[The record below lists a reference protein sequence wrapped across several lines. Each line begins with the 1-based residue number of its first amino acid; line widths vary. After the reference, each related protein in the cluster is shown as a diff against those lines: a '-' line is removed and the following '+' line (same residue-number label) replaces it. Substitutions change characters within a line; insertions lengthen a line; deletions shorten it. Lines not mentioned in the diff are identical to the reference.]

1 MKAYKNPRFLD
12 SADARLLRI
21 VSEFIE
27 PQSKGGASRFAGYAG
42 DAQAAAIRPLSQV
55 SAEQAARTSTGLS
68 ELDRVLGGGMVPG
81 STEKCR
87 LDSAQPETRVSTKPL
102 QRIISM

>member
-27 PQSKGGASRFAGYAG
+27 PQSRFADHDIEDTIVFMGSAR
-42 DAQAAAIRPLSQV
+42 AAAPEHVSQ
-55 SAEQAARTSTGLS
+55 EQTASG
-68 ELDRVLGGGMVPG
+68 
-81 STEKCR
+81 
-87 LDSAQPETRVSTKPL
+87 DSPTTLADAY
-102 QRIISM
+102 